1 MGLIKKIFGADKG
14 SSDSMQFRE
23 SKSAPMGQP
32 SVGRTVSENAPRRD
46 LVQVVLRE
54 TMRKHG
60 IPTDWIDCRTL
71 SVLTRQHKQGMHV
84 QFIVRKGDEQLLL
97 YVHAFQAS
105 FWHQIERFEPHV
117 RDWLFSVA
125 WQFDGKAGRSFDTMS
140 LGNLQTGSA
149 QAGPPGRQP
158 PDDEVPTQPPEVD
171 PGELA
176 SDLQALQQA
185 MSQPAELANLPGAA
199 PRAHRTDGHG

>member
-14 SSDSMQFRE
+14 PSDSTQFRE
-23 SKSAPMGQP
+23 SKSAPLGQ

-60 IPTDWIDCRTL
+60 IPSDWIECRTL

-84 QFIVRKGDEQLLL
+84 QFIIRKGDERLLE

-105 FWHQIERFEPHV
+105 FWREIERFEPRA
-117 RDWLFSVA
+117 RDWLFSLA
-125 WQFDGKAGRSFDTMS
+125 WQFDGKAGRNFDGMPG
-140 LGNLQTGSA
+140 LGANFAPQRRA
-149 QAGPPGRQP
+149 A
-158 PDDEVPTQPPEVD
+158 DEDEVPTQPPEAD
-171 PGELA
+171 PEEIA
-176 SDLQALQQA
+176 SDLAALQQA
-185 MSQPAELANLPGAA
+185 MSQPADLAELPEAA
-199 PRAHRTDGHG
+199 PRAHRPERHR

>member
-1 MGLIKKIFGADKG
+1 MGLIKKIFGSDKG
-14 SSDSMQFRE
+14 PSDSTQFRE
-23 SKSAPMGQP
+23 SKSAPAGT

-60 IPTDWIDCRTL
+60 IPSDWIDCRTL

-84 QFIVRKGDEQLLL
+84 QFIVRKGDEQLLE

-105 FWHQIERFEPHV
+105 FWREIERFEPRA

-125 WQFDGKAGRSFDTMS
+125 WQFDGKAGRSFDGMPIPAVAS
-140 LGNLQTGSA
+140 QR
-149 QAGPPGRQP
+149 AGG
-158 PDDEVPTQPPEVD
+158 DDDIPTQPPELD
-171 PGELA
+171 PDEIA
-176 SDLQALQQA
+176 SDLAALQQA
-185 MSQPAELANLPGAA
+185 MSQPADLANLPDAA
-199 PRAHRTDGHG
+199 PRGHRPGG

>member
-14 SSDSMQFRE
+14 PSDSTQFRE
-23 SKSAPMGQP
+23 SRSAPAGQ

-60 IPTDWIDCRTL
+60 IPSDWIDCRTL

-84 QFIVRKGDEQLLL
+84 QFIVRKSDEQLLE
-97 YVHAFQAS
+97 YIHAFQAS
-105 FWHQIERFEPHV
+105 FWREIERFEPRV

-125 WQFDGKAGRSFDTMS
+125 WQFDGKAGRSFDGMPI
-140 LGNLQTGSA
+140 
-149 QAGPPGRQP
+149 AGASTARRAEAE
-158 PDDEVPTQPPEVD
+158 DEEIPTQPPELD
-171 PGELA
+171 PDEIA
-176 SDLQALQQA
+176 SDLAALQQA
-185 MSQPAELANLPGAA
+185 MSQPADLASLPDAA
-199 PRAHRTDGHG
+199 PRAHRPAGHG